1 MKTIQSIDHG
11 LCTGCGACYNKCP
24 VNAIEMHT
32 DREGFLFP
40 NIIEDKC
47 LDCGICYKMC
57 PVSTPAEKNKTPE
70 AYAVWADEETRLKS
84 SSGGMFTLLA
94 NEIFDEG
101 GVVCGAR
108 YSDDYLSVY
117 HAWAKNE
124 KELSFLRGSKYVQSD
139 TGKTFKEAKD
149 YLDKGIPVLYAG
161 TPCQIAGLYAFLG
174 KKYDGLFTID
184 VVCHGVPSNLVYSR
198 YLSERAS
205 NAPIKEMSFREK
217 ATWGWGTAVSLYM
230 ENGTEYKQDFF
241 KDPYLKAFSS
251 GLIVRKSCSSCK
263 YTTIERIGDITLGD
277 FWGVGDIDPKLTD
290 GKGTGLVFANT
301 SKGKKL
307 IGSVKD
313 KCTLFEKASI
323 EKIKELAKTRNGQLL
338 APVKQN
344 PLRERFFNL
353 LLDEGLSFAQA
364 YEKTPKYDVGYVGWW
379 DSKNYGSALTSFAMN
394 RTLKNKG
401 LRVLMLEHGGIR
413 PGTNSYGLEFARH
426 FYDCSKITDTKDFG
440 RFNSV
445 CDTFLVGS
453 DQLWNWWNIRNN
465 HMEFFF
471 LNFVNTGHKRIAYAT
486 SFGKDNTDF
495 PDDKRIRVSYHL
507 SKFDAIS
514 VREKS
519 GVDICKNEFGVE
531 ATHVLDP
538 VFLCDMGSYNEIL
551 SLSKVKE
558 HKEYL
563 FSYILDPTED
573 KIEMVKE
580 TAKNLGLPYRIA
592 IDALRD
598 NDEHSRQVVE
608 RLLKEDSNVLTDLR
622 IEDWLKYIANAS
634 YVTTDSFHGF
644 CFSIIF
650 NKQVIAYINP
660 RRGKARFESIA
671 QTTGL
676 ENRLI
681 TASSQISERNLVGSK
696 IDYSIVNQ
704 RLDAEREKSQKWLDN
719 ALNKPIRKT
728 SASELLLWKCIE
740 HDKAIY
746 EANLGEMKQA
756 IETLQ
761 KRIEE
766 LEKKNGN

>member
-1 MKTIQSIDHG
+1 
-11 LCTGCGACYNKCP
+11 
-24 VNAIEMHT
+24 
-32 DREGFLFP
+32 
-40 NIIEDKC
+40 
-47 LDCGICYKMC
+47 
-57 PVSTPAEKNKTPE
+57 
-70 AYAVWADEETRLKS
+70 
-84 SSGGMFTLLA
+84 
-94 NEIFDEG
+94 
-101 GVVCGAR
+101 
-108 YSDDYLSVY
+108 
-117 HAWAKNE
+117 
-124 KELSFLRGSKYVQSD
+124 
-139 TGKTFKEAKD
+139 
-149 YLDKGIPVLYAG
+149 
-161 TPCQIAGLYAFLG
+161 
-174 KKYDGLFTID
+174 
-184 VVCHGVPSNLVYSR
+184 
-198 YLSERAS
+198 
-205 NAPIKEMSFREK
+205 
-217 ATWGWGTAVSLYM
+217 
-230 ENGTEYKQDFF
+230 
-241 KDPYLKAFSS
+241 
-251 GLIVRKSCSSCK
+251 
-263 YTTIERIGDITLGD
+263 
-277 FWGVGDIDPKLTD
+277 
-290 GKGTGLVFANT
+290 
-301 SKGKKL
+301 
-307 IGSVKD
+307 
-313 KCTLFEKASI
+313 
-323 EKIKELAKTRNGQLL
+323 
-338 APVKQN
+338 
-344 PLRERFFNL
+344 
-353 LLDEGLSFAQA
+353 
-364 YEKTPKYDVGYVGWW
+364 
-379 DSKNYGSALTSFAMN
+379 
-394 RTLKNKG
+394 
-401 LRVLMLEHGGIR
+401 
-413 PGTNSYGLEFARH
+413 
-426 FYDCSKITDTKDFG
+426 
-440 RFNSV
+440 
-445 CDTFLVGS
+445 
-453 DQLWNWWNIRNN
+453 
-465 HMEFFF
+465 MEFFF
-471 LNFVNTGHKRIAYAT
+471 LNFVNPGHKRIAYAT

-519 GVDICKNEFGVE
+519 GVDVCKNEFGVE

-538 VFLCDMGSYNEIL
+538 VFLCDMDSYNEIL

-573 KIEMVKE
+573 KIEMVKK
-580 TAKNLGLPYRIA
+580 TAKSLGLPYRIA

-608 RLLKEDSNVLTDLR
+608 RLLKEDSNVLTNLR

-704 RLDAEREKSQKWLDN
+704 RLDAERERSQKWLDN

>member
-1 MKTIQSIDHG
+1 MKTIETIDRS

-24 VNAIEMHT
+24 VNAINMVA

-40 NIIEDKC
+40 EIDGERCIECNLCYNI
-47 LDCGICYKMC
+47 C
-57 PVSTPAEKNKTPE
+57 PINAPLKKNKEPD

-84 SSGGMFTLLA
+84 SSGGMFSLLA
-94 NEIFDEG
+94 NEIFAQG
-101 GVVCGAR
+101 GAVCGAR
-108 YSDDYLSVY
+108 YSDDFLSVY
-117 HAWAKNE
+117 HAWAKNNE
-124 KELSFLRGSKYVQSD
+124 ELAPLRGSKYVQSNIGN
-139 TGKTFKEAKD
+139 TYKEAKVF
-149 YLDKGIPVLYAG
+149 LDGGKPVLYTG
-161 TPCQIAGLYAFLG
+161 CPCQIAGLYNYLG
-174 KKYDGLFTID
+174 KEYSNLYTID
-184 VVCHGVPSNLVYSR
+184 LVCHGAPSNYAYSR
-198 YLSERAS
+198 YVQERADRNS
-205 NAPIKEMSFREK
+205 IKEMNFRDK
-217 ATWGWGTAVSLYM
+217 ASWGWGTAVSLYM
-230 ENGTEYKQDFF
+230 ENGTEYKRDFF
-241 KDPYLKAFSS
+241 SDPYLKAFSS
-251 GLIVRKSCSSCK
+251 GLILRKSCSSCN
-263 YTTIERIGDITLGD
+263 YTSTSRVGDITLGD
-277 FWGVGDIDPKLTD
+277 FWGVGEIDPKLTD
-290 GKGTGLVFANT
+290 DKGTGLVFVNN

-307 IGSVKD
+307 FDCAKKKCELCEKTSLDSVK
-313 KCTLFEKASI
+313 
-323 EKIKELAKTRNGQLL
+323 KIAKTRNGQLL
-338 APVKQN
+338 CPVKQN
-344 PLRERFFNL
+344 PLRERFFKL
-353 LLDEGLSFAQA
+353 FIDEGLPFTRA
-364 YEKTPKYDVGYVGWW
+364 YEKTPKYDIGYVGWW

-401 LRVLMLEHGGIR
+401 LRVLMLEHGGIK
-413 PGTNSYGLEFARH
+413 PGANSYGLEFARH
-426 FYDCSKITDTKDFG
+426 FYECSKITDTKDFA
-440 RFNSV
+440 RFNNV

-471 LNFVNTGHKRIAYAT
+471 LNFVNPGHKRIAYAT

-495 PDDKRIRVSYHL
+495 PDDKRLRVSYHL

-538 VFLCDMGSYNEIL
+538 VFLCDMDSYNEIL

-573 KIEMVKE
+573 KIQMVKE

-704 RLDAEREKSQKWLDN
+704 RLDAERERSQKWLDN

-746 EANLGEMKQA
+746 EANFGEMKQA